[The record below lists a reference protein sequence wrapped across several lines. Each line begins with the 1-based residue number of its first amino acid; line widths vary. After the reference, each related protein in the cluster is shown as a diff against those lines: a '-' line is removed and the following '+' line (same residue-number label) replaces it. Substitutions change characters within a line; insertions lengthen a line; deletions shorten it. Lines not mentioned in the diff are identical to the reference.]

1 METLSDFLD
10 MYKFG
15 NGSTLFCLKDM
26 KQKAEAANNTELVDR
41 VDAALALS
49 NDARQKN
56 YDWTMQKRREPS
68 SRGAAA
74 ERDVQIDRTLGQ
86 IYDIVKAFS
95 AMENDTPQKEAAAR
109 LEKQLFSQGVTPI
122 MHSTFEEEHALV
134 DELLERL
141 RSDYSADASTL
152 GLDALV
158 DTLEQLNEKFG
169 RELNI
174 TDSEAITFDQVSAAR
189 VAAEKA
195 FHKVIFHAIGDY
207 LDDDDTRRSM
217 LAAVIDQQGRIAR
230 YRKRRGGIPSV
241 DPDTGVVLDEDGE
254 PLDGDD
260 PTPTDTDDDPVV
272 DTPAPDPQPALED

>member
-26 KQKAEAANNTELVDR
+26 RKKAEAANNTELVDR

-49 NDARQKN
+49 NEARQKN
-56 YDWTMQKRREPS
+56 YDWTMQKRRVPS

-95 AMENDTPQKEAAAR
+95 AMENDLPQKEAAAT
-109 LEKQLFSQGVTPI
+109 LKEELFSQGVTPI

-134 DELLERL
+134 DELLDRL
-141 RSDYSADASTL
+141 RSDYSADVSLL
-152 GLDALV
+152 GIDALV
-158 DTLEQLNEKFG
+158 DTLEQLNKKFG

-174 TDSEAITFDQVSAAR
+174 TNDEAITFDQVSAAR
-189 VAAEKA
+189 VAAEEA

-207 LDDDDTRRSM
+207 LDDDDTRQAM
-217 LAAVIDQQGRIAR
+217 LAAVIDQQDRIAR

-254 PLDGDD
+254 PLDT
-260 PTPTDTDDDPVV
+260 PTPN
-272 DTPAPDPQPALED
+272 PQPALED